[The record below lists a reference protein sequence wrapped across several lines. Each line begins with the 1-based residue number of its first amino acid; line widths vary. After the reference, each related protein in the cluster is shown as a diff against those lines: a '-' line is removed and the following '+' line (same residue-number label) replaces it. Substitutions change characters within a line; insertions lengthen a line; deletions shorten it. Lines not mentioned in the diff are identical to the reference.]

1 MKKLLLAALILAFAI
16 PAYAEHYEVTFAWE
30 QADTDL
36 PNLSK
41 WTLFMSGGPSVQV
54 IDIIYDE
61 SAGPTFTSEQQ
72 FTIDVVPDVPVQRSF
87 YLTAWSKNGA
97 ESGPS
102 NTVTYT
108 FETDWLDVTVPQT
121 LRITGVVVVGD

>member
-1 MKKLLLAALILAFAI
+1 MKKLLLAALIIAFAI

-36 PNLSK
+36 PNLQK

-61 SAGPTFTSEQQ
+61 SAGPTFTSDQE
-72 FTIDVVPDVPVQRSF
+72 FTVDVLPDQPVTRSF
-87 YLTAWSKNGA
+87 ALTAWSKNGD
-97 ESGPS
+97 ESAPS
-102 NTVTYT
+102 NVVSYT

-121 LRITGVVVVGD
+121 LRITGVVVVED

>member
-1 MKKLLLAALILAFAI
+1 MKKLLLAALIIAFAI
-16 PAYAEHYEVTFAWE
+16 PAYAGHYELQFAWE

-72 FTIDVVPDVPVQRSF
+72 FTIDVVPGVPVQRSF
-87 YLTAWSKNGA
+87 YLTAWSKNGT
-97 ESGPS
+97 ESAPS
-102 NTVTYT
+102 NVVSYT
-108 FETDWLDVTVPQT
+108 FEAEWGDVTVPQT
-121 LRITGVVVVGD
+121 FRITTVVVVED